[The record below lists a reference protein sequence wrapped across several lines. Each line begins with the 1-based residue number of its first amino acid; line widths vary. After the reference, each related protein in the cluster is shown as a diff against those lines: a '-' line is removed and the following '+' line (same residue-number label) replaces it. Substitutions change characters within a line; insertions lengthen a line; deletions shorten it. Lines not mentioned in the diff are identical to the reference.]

1 MSATTVQNVK
11 KTFTASGTIAQYSLV
26 KIEADGKVS
35 TATKVASGEYRVGF
49 VDRAAA
55 DGEATSVVLLNGGG
69 TAFGIASATV
79 TIGNVLYG
87 ATTGKLGTTASH
99 TAVGV
104 ALDTV
109 GADEV
114 LEVLVHNP
122 AS

>member
-11 KTFTASGTIAQYSLV
+11 KTFTASGAIAQYSLV

-49 VDRAAA
+49 TDRESA
-55 DGEATSVVLLNGGG
+55 DGDSVSVTLLNGGG
-69 TAFGIASATV
+69 SAFGIAAATV

-87 ATTGKLGTTASH
+87 ATTGKLGATASH
-99 TAVGV
+99 TSVGV

-114 LEVLVHNP
+114 LEVLVINP

>member
-26 KIEADGKVS
+26 KIETDGKVS
-35 TATKVASGEYRVGF
+35 TATKVGSGEVRVGF
-49 VDRAAA
+49 SDRAAA
-55 DGEATSVVLLNGGG
+55 DGEATSVTLLNGGG
-69 TAFGIASATV
+69 SAFGIASATV
-79 TIGNVLYG
+79 TIGDILFG

-99 TAVGV
+99 TSVGV
-104 ALDTV
+104 ALNTV
-109 GADEV
+109 GADDV